1 MNCFVKNY
9 KIKFAK
15 YNCILY
21 CMKNKLKFT
30 NRIVASIDPT
40 DPLIERLH
48 AYILK
53 TEYPLTIIVKK
64 ALKMYL
70 DNEESK

>member
-1 MNCFVKNY
+1 
-9 KIKFAK
+9 
-15 YNCILY
+15 
-21 CMKNKLKFT
+21 MKNKLKFT

-53 TEYPLTIIVKK
+53 TEYPLTVIVKK